1 MAYTTIDKSDD
12 YFNTKLHTGD
22 GGGSGSSTG
31 IGFQPDMVWSKS
43 RTEALN
49 HTMFDSVR
57 GAGSNKELTPNG
69 AGAEGGANS
78 AGFGYISAFNSDG
91 YSWTAGSTNTENF
104 NKSSQNYANWCWLGA
119 NGTSANTDGT
129 ISSTVSANTTSGFSI
144 VSYTSNGSASQTVG
158 HGLGV
163 APNVIISKNR
173 TDGGATYGNWVVYH
187 SSLATAN
194 DTKILL
200 NSTAAS
206 SSTNEWGDTDPT
218 STVYSVHTSGDGAT
232 NHSSD
237 NIVAYCFAE
246 KKGFSKFGK
255 YTGINNADGPFIY
268 TGFKPAFIMIKDSS
282 AANGWHIRD
291 DKRSPINPSI
301 NFLQPNNPDTEVT
314 LGEKIDLLSN
324 GFKIRQ
330 TGGKVNDS
338 GNVYIYMAFAENPF
352 VTSTGIPTT
361 AR

>member
-1 MAYTTIDKSDD
+1 MSYTNGLDKPSD
-12 YFNTKLHTGD
+12 YFNTVTWTGTSD
-22 GGGSGSSTG
+22 ATTSVTG
-31 IGFQPDMVWSKS
+31 VNFQPDFVWIKN
-43 RTEALN
+43 RNVADD
-49 HTMFDSVR
+49 HTLHDAIR
-57 GAGSNKELTPNG
+57 GSTKTLFSNST
-69 AGAEGGANS
+69 GAEGTNAES
-78 AGFGYISAFNSDG
+78 IQSFDSDG
-91 YSWTAGSTNTENF
+91 FTTGNHRGTGGNAGNLMVSWNWLASNTTAS
-104 NKSSQNYANWCWLGA
+104 
-119 NGTSANTDGT
+119 NTDGDIT
-129 ISSTVSANTTSGFSI
+129 STVSANTTSGFSI

-255 YTGINNADGPFIY
+255 YTGNNNADGPFIY

-282 AANGWHIRD
+282 AANAWHIRD

-301 NFLQPNNPDTEVT
+301 NFLQPNNSDTEVT

-338 GNVYIYMAFAENPF
+338 GNVYIYMAFASEPF
-352 VTSTGIPTT
+352 TTSTGIPCT